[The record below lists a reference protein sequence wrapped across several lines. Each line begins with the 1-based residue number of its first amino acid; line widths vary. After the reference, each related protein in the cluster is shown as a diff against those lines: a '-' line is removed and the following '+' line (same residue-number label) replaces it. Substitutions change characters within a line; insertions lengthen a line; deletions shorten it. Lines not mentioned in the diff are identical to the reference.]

1 MMRLGPV
8 ARGTTLAMLW
18 ALSSLAAAQSS
29 GGVVYRCPGPPDLY
43 TDALTPE
50 EAKQK
55 GCRTIEGAP
64 ITVMRS
70 APRPAQASAPAAAP
84 APAPRPEGSRV
95 DPNEQR
101 ARDSERRSILS
112 AELQREEQRLAELR
126 REYNDGQPERRGD
139 ERNYARYL
147 ERVAGMKAAIER
159 KESDIAAIRRE
170 LDKLPN

>member
-8 ARGTTLAMLW
+8 ARGATLAMLW
-18 ALSSLAAAQSS
+18 ALSSLAAAQPS
-29 GGVVYRCPGPPDLY
+29 GVVYRCPGPPDLY

-50 EAKQK
+50 EAKQR

-70 APRPAQASAPAAAP
+70 TPPRPQAP
-84 APAPRPEGSRV
+84 APAPTPAPAARPEGSRV
-95 DPNEQR
+95 DPAEQR
-101 ARDSERRSILS
+101 ARDSERRAILQ
-112 AELQREEQRLAELR
+112 AELQREEQRLAELK

-159 KESDIAAIRRE
+159 KESDIAAIKRE

>member
-1 MMRLGPV
+1 MRRLGPV
-8 ARGTTLAMLW
+8 ARATTLAMLW
-18 ALSSLAAAQSS
+18 ALSSLAAAQPA

-50 EAKQK
+50 EAKAK

-64 ITVMRS
+64 VTVMRS
-70 APRPAQASAPAAAP
+70 TPPRTQASAPAP
-84 APAPRPEGSRV
+84 APAARPEGSRV
-95 DPNEQR
+95 DPEAQR
-101 ARDSERRSILS
+101 ARDSERRAILQ

-147 ERVAGMKAAIER
+147 ERVANMKAAIER
-159 KESDIAAIRRE
+159 KESEIAAIKRE
-170 LDKLPN
+170 LEKLPQ

>member
-8 ARGTTLAMLW
+8 ARGATLAMLW

-29 GGVVYRCPGPPDLY
+29 GVVYRCPGPPDLY

-70 APRPAQASAPAAAP
+70 TPPRPQASAPTP
-84 APAPRPEGSRV
+84 APAARPEGSRV
-95 DPNEQR
+95 DPGEQR
-101 ARDSERRSILS
+101 ARDSERRAILQ
-112 AELQREEQRLAELR
+112 AELQREEQRLAELK

-159 KESDIAAIRRE
+159 KESDIAAIKRE